1 MLNSFFFCPHV
12 KAITFLIGEV
22 VVVVY
27 QLSTYWITISCI
39 IMFLIALTYFE
50 FPVVKPALPVMLI
63 LFLTCLSS
71 VEDFNLNLYF
81 SSSFVVLLFLIA
93 IKSI

>member
-1 MLNSFFFCPHV
+1 MLNSFFFFGPHV

-27 QLSTYWITISCI
+27 QLSTYWITIGCI

-50 FPVVKPALPVMLI
+50 FPVVKPALPGMLI
-63 LFLTCLSS
+63 LFLMCLSFT
-71 VEDFNLNLYF
+71 EDFNLNFLPY
-81 SSSFVVLLFLIA
+81 LCILFL
-93 IKSI
+93 